1 MREYVTELSK
11 FIIPALMAIYTLCSF
26 ACLFDKWGKKV
37 AIYAFQA
44 VFLFMIQL
52 FLFADLALVNG
63 DLEYVFFYAFVQVL
77 LLAMAVMVPAIY
89 DKANRLLLNN
99 MCMLSGVGLCVISR
113 LSFGRAVRQYIIM
126 LLSLAVS
133 LFIPWALSRIRFL
146 KKLTWAYGILGIV
159 MLGAVLI
166 YSEVTYGAEIS
177 FTIGGVTFQ
186 PSEFVKILFLFFLA
200 AALWDDTSFPRVAVT
215 AAVAGAHVVILVL
228 SKDLGSALI
237 FFVGY
242 VFVVFAATR
251 NYLYL
256 CAGALGGSGA
266 AWGAYNLFA
275 HVRNRVITWLDPW
288 AYIDNEGF
296 SITQSLFAIG
306 RDRKSVV

>member
-215 AAVAGAHVVILVL
+215 AAVAGAHVVI
-228 SKDLGSALI
+228 
-237 FFVGY
+237 
-242 VFVVFAATR
+242 
-251 NYLYL
+251 
-256 CAGALGGSGA
+256 
-266 AWGAYNLFA
+266 
-275 HVRNRVITWLDPW
+275 
-288 AYIDNEGF
+288 
-296 SITQSLFAIG
+296 
-306 RDRKSVV
+306 DRKSVV

>member
-200 AALWDDTSFPRVAVT
+200 AALLPQSSRHGGCGRGPCGDPGAVEGPGER
-215 AAVAGAHVVILVL
+215 ADIFRGLCVRGVRRHQELPVPLCRGAGG
-228 SKDLGSALI
+228 KRRG
-237 FFVGY
+237 
-242 VFVVFAATR
+242 
-251 NYLYL
+251 
-256 CAGALGGSGA
+256 LGG
-266 AWGAYNLFA
+266 
-275 HVRNRVITWLDPW
+275 V
-288 AYIDNEGF
+288 
-296 SITQSLFAIG
+296 QSVCPCEEPCHHMAGSLG
-306 RDRKSVV
+306 LH